1 DRWVLS
7 PRGQQKLSPGGDRSL
22 LLQLEEG
29 EIPDASLEL
38 ENLPIRILP
47 AEDGDAAR
55 AGDAGQSPGEAG
67 DPSALRLIELTYV
80 PEQNLVGVPG
90 ITPGS
95 AAGFLPLLLAF
106 AFFVQWSIAGAGQPT
121 TMVRL

>member
-1 DRWVLS
+1 ARARISTSEDIDLSSATRLEVRSGDDRWVLS

-90 ITPGS
+90 I
-95 AAGFLPLLLAF
+95 
-106 AFFVQWSIAGAGQPT
+106 
-121 TMVRL
+121 